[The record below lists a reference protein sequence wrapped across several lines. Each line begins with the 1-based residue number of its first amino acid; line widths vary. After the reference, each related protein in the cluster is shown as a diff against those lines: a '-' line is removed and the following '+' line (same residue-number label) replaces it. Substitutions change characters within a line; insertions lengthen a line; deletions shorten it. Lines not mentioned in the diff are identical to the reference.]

1 MQHVSI
7 YTQFIDDKPKLFSAV
22 IFAVIAILV
31 APIIIPNLF
40 HGYHTLHI
48 GLHIGGVII
57 ATFLTVA
64 TTIAYAKIRTRRLLL
79 TCIAFSFF
87 ITAESIALID
97 ITWPY
102 TFYVGQ
108 LTLEE
113 IEHVLIIS
121 MLGVFAS
128 AVFRKD

>member
-1 MQHVSI
+1 MSS
-7 YTQFIDDKPKLFSAV
+7 YTRFVEDKPKLFSV
-22 IFAVIAILV
+22 IIFSVIAILV
-31 APIIIPNLF
+31 APIILPNLF

-48 GLHIGGVII
+48 GLHICGVII
-57 ATFLTVA
+57 AVFLTAATVVA
-64 TTIAYAKIRTRRLLL
+64 YTKIRTRRLLV

-87 ITAESIALID
+87 IAAESIALID

-108 LTLEE
+108 ITLEE

>member
-1 MQHVSI
+1 M
-7 YTQFIDDKPKLFSAV
+7 QFIEDKPKLFSIV
-22 IFAVIAILV
+22 IFSVIAVLV
-31 APIIIPNLF
+31 APIILPNLF
-40 HGYHTLHI
+40 HGYHTVHI

-57 ATFLTVA
+57 AVFLTIA
-64 TTIAYAKIRTRRLLL
+64 TMIAYAKIRTCRLLS
-79 TCIAFSFF
+79 TCVAFSFF
-87 ITAESIALID
+87 IAAESVALID

-108 LTLEE
+108 ITLEE

>member
-1 MQHVSI
+1 MHHVSI

-22 IFAVIAILV
+22 VFAVIAILV
-31 APIIIPNLF
+31 APIILPNLF
-40 HGYHTLHI
+40 HGYHTVHI

-57 ATFLTVA
+57 AVFLTVA
-64 TTIAYAKIRTRRLLL
+64 TMFAYAKVRTRRLLI
-79 TCIAFSFF
+79 TCVAFSFF
-87 ITAESIALID
+87 IAAESIALID

-108 LTLEE
+108 ITLEE

-121 MLGVFAS
+121 MLGVLAS

>member
-1 MQHVSI
+1 MSI
-7 YTQFIDDKPKLFSAV
+7 YTQFVEDKPKLFSIV
-22 IFAVIAILV
+22 IFSVIAILV
-31 APIIIPNLF
+31 APVILPNLF
-40 HGYHTLHI
+40 HGYHTVHI
-48 GLHIGGVII
+48 GLHIGGVIT
-57 ATFLTVA
+57 AVFLTIV
-64 TTIAYAKIRTRRLLL
+64 TIVAYAKIRTQRLIL

-87 ITAESIALID
+87 IVAESVALID
-97 ITWPY
+97 IVWPY

-108 LTLEE
+108 ITLEE